1 MMPDKNWN
9 HPFLRPKIPGL
20 MKNLVRAL
28 RYFHPDAAR
37 IGLAGL
43 LLLLATMANLLKP
56 WPLAIM
62 VDDVLGNRPL
72 PPWLSAHA
80 GRASKDGLVAIL
92 SLATLL
98 LHLGQGA
105 LSSAQNYL
113 SIQIGLRGLTRVRSQ
128 IFASLQKLSLRF
140 YQGAQTGDLIYRATW
155 DAYSFQTLFQQGLVT
170 LAASL
175 LALVLMLFV
184 MCRLN
189 WRLTAL
195 ALVTVPLLLVS
206 IKVFGRRM
214 RARGTL
220 AQQADSRVISFVQQ
234 TIAALPLIQSD
245 TRENDEERKFAV
257 LTARAQA
264 QRLAQHGWE
273 LLYWCAVSVAFSF
286 GMAAI
291 VWMGGRQVQA
301 GRLTVGEL
309 FIFLAY
315 LGQLYEPLNQISH
328 VGSTLSSTGAG
339 TGRVFELLDAREQV
353 REAPGAIP
361 VRGSN
366 LKTRTS
372 APGPPNAPHEGVLG
386 RNATPGPPV
395 EVKSVTALGNI
406 AFDRVS
412 FGYQPERKVL
422 RDLSFEVAAGECLA
436 IIGPSGAGKT
446 TLLNLLPRFYDPTGG
461 AVRLEGIDLRE
472 LRVKELRAQVA
483 LVPQEPILLPA
494 TIAENIAYSRPDAT
508 PGEIEAAARAAHADV
523 FIQRLPEG
531 YHTIVGEGAARL
543 SVGERQRL
551 NLARAFLKDAPIL
564 LLDEPT
570 SALDAESEALVI
582 ASLERL
588 TRNRTTLI
596 VAHRL
601 STIRGANKILVLR
614 DGAIAEMGTP
624 EALLSRRG
632 YYAQNFGLS

>member
-1 MMPDKNWN
+1 
-9 HPFLRPKIPGL
+9 

-28 RYFHPDAAR
+28 RYFQPDAPR
-37 IGLAGL
+37 IALAGL
-43 LLLLATMANLLKP
+43 LLVLATAANLLKP
-56 WPLAIM
+56 WPLAIL
-62 VDDVLGNRPL
+62 VDDVLGNKPL
-72 PPWLSAHA
+72 PPWLSACV
-80 GRASKDGLVAIL
+80 GQVSKDGLVAIL
-92 SLATLL
+92 SIATLL

-128 IFASLQKLSLRF
+128 IFAALQKLSLRF
-140 YQGAQTGDLIYRATW
+140 YQGARTGDLIYRATW

-175 LALVLMLFV
+175 LALVLMVFV

-195 ALVTVPLLLVS
+195 ALVTVPMLLVS
-206 IKVFGRRM
+206 IKIFGRKM
-214 RARGTL
+214 RHLGTL

-245 TRENDEERKFAV
+245 TRENDEERKFTV
-257 LTARAQA
+257 LTARAQE

-273 LLYWCAVSVAFSF
+273 LLYWCAVTVAFSF
-286 GMAAI
+286 GMAAL

-353 REAPGAIP
+353 RDAPDAIP

-366 LKTRTS
+366 LKDRTPNTEPAS
-372 APGPPNAPHEGVLG
+372 GPPKTLARKAPP
-386 RNATPGPPV
+386 APPAEV
-395 EVKSVTALGNI
+395 EPVTALGNI

-412 FGYQPERKVL
+412 FGYQPERAVL
-422 RDLSFEVAAGECLA
+422 RDLSFEVAAGESLA

-461 AVRLEGIDLRE
+461 TVRLEGFDLRK
-472 LRVKELRAQVA
+472 LRIKELRAQVA

-494 TIAENIAYSRPDAT
+494 TIGENIAYSRPDAT
-508 PGEIEAAARAAHADV
+508 AVEIEAAARAAGADG
-523 FIQRLPEG
+523 FIQKLPDG

-570 SALDAESEALVI
+570 SALDAESEALVV
-582 ASLERL
+582 AGLEKL
-588 TRNRTTLI
+588 TRGRTTLV

-601 STIRGANKILVLR
+601 STIRGATKILVLR
-614 DGAIAEMGTP
+614 DGAIAEMGAP
-624 EALLSRRG
+624 ETLLSLQG
-632 YYAQNFGLS
+632 YYAQIVGLS